1 MLRPNWN
8 LSSHFLKKGMAKKAG
23 GRGRTSILNPH
34 NLQSLFYIDQLAQ
47 LSTVE
52 LEPLPVEREEVFEG
66 WVFGCVRE
74 EVTSGNGGKTD
85 EKGFSKG
92 G

>member
-1 MLRPNWN
+1 
-8 LSSHFLKKGMAKKAG
+8 MARRAE

-34 NLQSLFYIDQLAQ
+34 NPQSLFYIDQLAQ

-52 LEPLPVEREEVFEG
+52 REPLPVEREEVFER
-66 WVFGCVRE
+66 WAFGCVRE
-74 EVTSGNGGKTD
+74 EVTSGNGGNTD
-85 EKGFSKG
+85 EKGFSEG